1 MKKWNVVYS
10 FDRDWLLERVG
21 AYPEYP
27 VSMFVGAL
35 PEGVTVVEFTADS
48 VECDFEVDDAEDLQG
63 ITLTANKVCASI
75 LGAKFGVKDGLDAIV
90 TIDIEPSPGSRAQ
103 SRDEESK
110 LIESLDWLFD
120 EDDEFDEDDSDDE
133 EEEEEDDGLPGDVEE
148 LVTRLKARLEA
159 LRRSTESSEPSEDRS
174 AAGEGDG
181 RRRIIVPA
189 DRLRSAESEADGI
202 PVATVRLV
210 NAVKHMHELRAA
222 LTSQIKGQSHAIESL
237 LAALF
242 RMEAHGKSRAH
253 RNSPRCVCLFA
264 GPPGVGKTFLAETVA
279 KQLKL
284 PYFRADMSGY
294 NDRDTGL
301 VSFAGVQPTYKAAA
315 PGQVTSFVK
324 ENPACVLLFDEI
336 EKADPA
342 VINLFL
348 QILDRGVCRDLFED
362 KDISFR
368 DAIVFFTTNAGRGLY
383 EDSDN
388 RDLSMFSDSVVLD
401 AIASDTRSDGAPFFP
416 PPIVSRMSAA
426 SVIMFN
432 HLDSVSV
439 REIAG
444 NEIETAASEIGKTF
458 GKKIVTHPLLPDLLL
473 YAAGGKPNART
484 LKGRVAALI
493 DNEVCALFD
502 RAKGD
507 SGAESLERVKEVR
520 FTVDTDGAPED
531 VRALF
536 EPATD
541 ANVLIFGSIGSKTTA
556 PRGGGYTVRHTVDL
570 DEAKTMLRGE
580 VDMLVIDAGDIREA
594 VKGMDFVPC
603 DLEDIKAD
611 GNILFAYARENYPE
625 LPVYIADIRA
635 GGSAKTASAAAP
647 EEEMRS
653 YLRRGARGMIT
664 RKGAKNGI
672 APAALKTCCAE
683 VHATASAAALASH
696 NKVLAFNAAQI
707 FSEDGTE
714 VEIRFTAFSIKKDIL
729 AGDSADILADAV
741 RPTVRFSDVIGVK
754 EAKEALAE
762 FAELLSDPRKA
773 AEKGMKMP
781 RGVLLYGP
789 PGTGKTLLAK
799 AMAGESDVTFIQ
811 KNATEFLKKYVGEGP
826 RSVREAFRLARQYA
840 PSVLFIDEID
850 SVAKERIGG
859 EATHATEEILTTLL
873 TEMDGFVSDPKRPV
887 LVIAATN
894 YDVSDSGT
902 KRALD
907 PALLRRFD
915 RRILVGLPDTEDR
928 KAFLEYYLKK
938 HGLRGIS
945 ADAIAN
951 IAARTPG
958 ESPAKLE
965 SMVEYAIRKKKGGE
979 VTDADLAEAV
989 DAVNYGAERTW
1000 SESAVRKT
1008 AVHEAGHALV
1018 SWLTGTVPEYLTVV
1032 SRGGHGGYM
1041 MPAVNE
1047 DKFDHTRGEL
1057 LDNICV
1063 RMGGRA
1069 AEQAVYGEDGVTTG
1083 ASSDLMG
1090 ARRLVIAMACEY
1102 GMFDPSLIGAEE
1114 SGGKAG
1120 ELLREIVGKTLTAE
1134 AERALALIS
1143 ANRETLDALADM
1155 LRERNSLTRADL
1167 EAFFAGRKKAGI

>member
-27 VSMFVGAL
+27 VSMFAGAL

-75 LGAKFGVKDGLDAIV
+75 LGAKFGVKDGLDDIV

-103 SRDEESK
+103 SREEESK

-120 EDDEFDEDDSDDE
+120 EDDESDEDDSDDE

-148 LVTRLKARLEA
+148 LVTKLKARLEA

-189 DRLRSAESEADGI
+189 DGLRSAESEADGI
-202 PVATVRLV
+202 PVAT
-210 NAVKHMHELRAA
+210 
-222 LTSQIKGQSHAIESL
+222 
-237 LAALF
+237 
-242 RMEAHGKSRAH
+242 
-253 RNSPRCVCLFA
+253 FA

-580 VDMLVIDAGDIREA
+580 VDMLVIDA
-594 VKGMDFVPC
+594 
-603 DLEDIKAD
+603 
-611 GNILFAYARENYPE
+611 
-625 LPVYIADIRA
+625 
-635 GGSAKTASAAAP
+635 

-714 VEIRFTAFSIKKDIL
+714 VEIRFTSFSIKKDIL